1 MPDDQHREALPAAQ
15 RDTAMAATA
24 ASLRAARAAV
34 DAEFGNGY
42 AAAHPQ
48 LVAAMLQATAIES
61 AVEAGRAATDQVLDR
76 VTRLSRDTNETI
88 LKLKPRLF
96 G

>member
-1 MPDDQHREALPAAQ
+1 MPDDLPRETPHADH

-24 ASLRAARAAV
+24 AALRAARTAI
-34 DAEFGNGY
+34 DAEFGEGY
-42 AAAHPQ
+42 AAAHPE

-61 AVEAGRAATDQVLDR
+61 AVEAGRAATDQVLER

>member
-1 MPDDQHREALPAAQ
+1 MPDDLPRETPHGDH

-24 ASLRAARAAV
+24 AALRAARTAI
-34 DAEFGNGY
+34 DAEFGEGY
-42 AAAHPQ
+42 AAAHPE

-61 AVEAGRAATDQVLDR
+61 AVEAGRAATDQVLER

>member
-1 MPDDQHREALPAAQ
+1 MPDDLP
-15 RDTAMAATA
+15 RDASPTDPRVGAMAATA
-24 ASLRAARAAV
+24 ASLRAARAAI
-34 DAEFGNGY
+34 DSEFGDGY
-42 AAAHPQ
+42 AAGHPE

-61 AVEAGRAATDQVLDR
+61 AVEAGNAATDRVLDR

>member
-1 MPDDQHREALPAAQ
+1 MPDDLPPRTPPADHRDA
-15 RDTAMAATA
+15 AMAASA
-24 ASLRAARAAV
+24 AALRAARSAV
-34 DAEFGNGY
+34 DAEFGDGY